1 MRDRAGL
8 ATKLQRKEKITMFNA
23 GQRIS
28 ALIILSFALAA
39 TSFADEPYNL
49 CNSYVGY
56 ACVTPFLLNTIDNQG
71 KGDYPVEVTPSG
83 GSEVIYYTNSN
94 GQSQGYIVLIGPTG
108 SSWLIAPDPSPCNG
122 WSPSY
127 QNVTDWTGYDP
138 NNPGGTVLVP
148 QFSAACST

>member
-1 MRDRAGL
+1 MT
-8 ATKLQRKEKITMFNA
+8 TKLASSVNEENTIMFKAFQRLA
-23 GQRIS
+23 LLS
-28 ALIILSFALAA
+28 AVVCGIA
-39 TSFADEPYNL
+39 TTGFSAEPYNL

-56 ACVTPFLLNTIDNQG
+56 ACVTPFLLNTNDGQG

-83 GSEVIYYTNSN
+83 GSETIYYTNSS

-108 SSWLIAPDPSPCNG
+108 SSWLIAPDPSPCSG

-127 QNVTDWTGYDP
+127 QNVTDNIGYDP

-148 QFSAACST
+148 SFSDACST